1 MVTRVLIMQ
10 DDKQSAQQLADF
22 FNRRGD
28 QVYVTDDLL
37 EAERIIRAYTPAL
50 LLCDLH
56 HPNADWPQLI
66 LTARH
71 YAVRVLM
78 TNRYPD
84 LQRELTAKEH
94 GARVFLRAPFERKW
108 VERALRQLDSDSKP
122 QASSAPVIAPPRVIF
137 PLRLKITLPFILLG
151 LAFVAGAAY
160 LVSRYALESLQERFT
175 TQLVEAGK
183 QATDRMVAE
192 EQRLLADLRVYAN
205 TEGVA
210 EAIQSRDGARLQ
222 ALALPLAVNNGN
234 EAVEFLN
241 AEGVSV
247 LSLRRQPG
255 EAVGAYTVSQ
265 GNGEFIR
272 WSFVQKVLARQQDPQ
287 GDKFAGWVRADWGDY
302 FYVSG
307 PVFDAESRWVGAVL
321 VGTSLPTLAAE
332 LRLSAL
338 AHITLYDATGAPLV
352 STLFTSQAPALPT
365 DITAQVATQA
375 DQASPVRDLQQS
387 DRTYS
392 EIVGVWEARRT
403 ERLGLLGVALVQNFF
418 VRQDIYTSLTAL
430 LLVALG
436 LLLVVGIGVGL
447 ASQLAR
453 PLNDIVTAS
462 QEVSKGNF
470 NIKVT
475 SNTNDEVAVLAHAF
489 NRMVAGLQEGH
500 IYRDLLGRAVSPEV
514 REQLR
519 QSFASG
525 GLRLEGQTVPATVMM
540 SDIRGFTTLSEKQP
554 PTTVMQWLNEYF
566 NELVPVITAH
576 GGVVDKFEGDA
587 ILAFFG
593 ILPSVIA
600 PRRSAAQ
607 ACEAALDMIDVI
619 DTLNARRLVRGELPL
634 ITGIGINTG
643 VVVAGGLG
651 AADRLN
657 YTIIG
662 DAVNTTQRIESF
674 TRRFQE
680 SSVVISESTY
690 EALGGQ
696 RNRFRFEPLGEHL
709 FKGKSESVKVYRLLR
724 RETATVSK
732 EPLPKLKLENV

>member
-1 MVTRVLIMQ
+1 MATRVLIVQ
-10 DDKQSAQQLADF
+10 DDKDSAQQLAEF

-28 QVYVTDDLL
+28 QVYLTDDLL
-37 EAERIIRAYTPAL
+37 EAERLIRAYTPSL

-56 HPNADWPQLI
+56 HPNPDWPQLI
-66 LTARH
+66 ITARH

-84 LQRELTAKEH
+84 LQRELTAKEN
-94 GARVFLRAPFERKW
+94 GARVFLRAPFERRW

-122 QASSAPVIAPPRVIF
+122 PAQASSAIAPPKVIF

-160 LVSRYALESLQERFT
+160 LISRYALESLQERFN

-183 QATDRMVAE
+183 LAADRMVEE
-192 EQRLLADLRVYAN
+192 EQRRLASLRLYAN

-210 EAIQSRDGARLQ
+210 EAIAARDGARLQ
-222 ALALPLAVNNGN
+222 ALALPLAVNNGD
-234 EAVEFLN
+234 EAVAFLN
-241 AEGVSV
+241 AQGVSV
-247 LSLRRQPG
+247 LSLRRQPD
-255 EAVGAYTVSQ
+255 APAGAYALSQ
-265 GNGEFIR
+265 GDSDFIR
-272 WSFVQKVLARQQDPQ
+272 WPFVQKVLTRQQDAE
-287 GDKFAGWVRADWGDY
+287 GDKFAGWARAPWGDY

-307 PVFDAESRWVGAVL
+307 PVYDAEGRWVGAAL

-332 LRLSAL
+332 LRQSAL
-338 AHITLYDATGAPLV
+338 AHITLYDSAGAPLV
-352 STLFTSQAPALPT
+352 STLFDREPAPALP
-365 DITAQVATQA
+365 ATLPPPG
-375 DQASPVRDLQQS
+375 DQASPLRELQQN
-387 DRTYS
+387 DRAYA
-392 EIVGVWEARRT
+392 EIVSRWIARRT
-403 ERLGLLGVALVQNFF
+403 EPLGLMGVALVENFF
-418 VRQDIYTSLTAL
+418 VRQDVTTSLTAL
-430 LLVALG
+430 LLVTLG
-436 LLLVVGIGVGL
+436 LLLVVSVGVGL

-453 PLNDIVTAS
+453 PLNDIVLAS
-462 QEVSKGNF
+462 QEVAKGNF

-475 SNTNDEVAVLAHAF
+475 SPTHDELAVLAHAF

-500 IYRDLLGRAVSPEV
+500 IYRDLLGRTVSPEV

-607 ACEAALDMIDVI
+607 ACEAALEMIEVI
-619 DTLNARRLVRGELPL
+619 DALNARRLVRGELPL

-680 SSVVISESTY
+680 SSVVVSESTY
-690 EALGGQ
+690 EALGGL

-709 FKGKSESVKVYRLLR
+709 FKGKSEAVKVYRLLR
-724 RETATVSK
+724 RETAPASR
-732 EPLPKLKLENV
+732 EPLPPLRIETP

>member
-1 MVTRVLIMQ
+1 MATRVLIVQ
-10 DDKQSAQQLADF
+10 SNKESAQQLADF

-28 QVYVTDDLL
+28 QVYTTDDIF
-37 EAERIIRAYTPAL
+37 EGERIIRSYTPAL

-56 HPNADWPQLI
+56 HPNPDWPSMVI
-66 LTARH
+66 TARN

-108 VERALRQLDSDSKP
+108 VERALRQLESDNKLAA
-122 QASSAPVIAPPRVIF
+122 ASATLAPPKVVF
-137 PLRLKITLPFILLG
+137 PLRLKITVPFILLG

-160 LVSRYALESLQERFT
+160 LVSRYALESLQERFS

-183 QATDRMVAE
+183 QATDRMVEE
-192 EQRLLADLRVYAN
+192 EQRRLAALRVYAN

-210 EAIQSRDGARLQ
+210 EAILARDGARLQ
-222 ALALPLAVNNGN
+222 ALGLALAVNNSD

-241 AEGVSV
+241 AQGVSV
-247 LSLRRQPG
+247 LSLRRQPNAPPG
-255 EAVGAYTVSQ
+255 DYRLTQ
-265 GNGEFIR
+265 GDNAFAR
-272 WSFVQKVLARQQDPQ
+272 WGFVQKVLTRQQDSR
-287 GDKFAGWVRADWGDY
+287 GDKFAGAVRAPWGDY
-302 FYVSG
+302 FYVAG
-307 PVFDAESRWVGAVL
+307 PVFDAEGRWVGAVL

-332 LRLSAL
+332 LRQSAL
-338 AHITLYDATGAPLV
+338 AHITFYDFDGAPLV
-352 STLFTSQAPALPT
+352 STLFASEATPLPAEVITQTTALPNLN
-365 DITAQVATQA
+365 
-375 DQASPVRDLQQS
+375 SPWRTVQQS

-392 EIVGVWEARRT
+392 EIMGVWEARR
-403 ERLGLLGVALVQNFF
+403 EEQLGVMGVALAQNFF
-418 VRQDIYTSLTAL
+418 VRQDMTTSLTAL
-430 LLVALG
+430 LLVTVG
-436 LLLVVGIGVGL
+436 LVLVVSVGVGL

-453 PLNDIVTAS
+453 PLSDIVAAS
-462 QEVSKGNF
+462 QEVAKGNF

-475 SNTNDEVAVLAHAF
+475 SHTRDELAVLAHAF

-540 SDIRGFTTLSEKQP
+540 SDIRGFTTLAEKQA

-587 ILAFFG
+587 ILSFFG
-593 ILPSVIA
+593 VLPGVIA

-607 ACEAALDMIDVI
+607 ACQTALDMIEVI
-619 DTLNARRLVRGELPL
+619 DSLNARRLVRGELPL

-662 DAVNTTQRIESF
+662 DAVNTTQRLESL
-674 TRRFQE
+674 TRNFQE
-680 SSVVISESTY
+680 SSVVVSESTY

-696 RNRFRFEPLGEHL
+696 RNRFRFEPLGDHL
-709 FKGKSESVKVYRLLR
+709 FKGKSEPVKVYRLLR
-724 RETATVSK
+724 HEA
-732 EPLPKLKLENV
+732 PLASQQVFPELTIEDA